1 MNFPFHELANPAL
14 PAWLPLSVLAWL
26 VHVGVYHGA
35 ALAFAWCDAAGALR
49 RFKVRDVDRIGLA
62 AMAPRVL
69 FNQVF
74 LLLPCMVACE
84 VAGLAF
90 VGESRLGPLW
100 FVVGLLGLA
109 VGHDVFQYVAHR
121 GILHHP
127 CLMKPLGHQ
136 LHHATGASKAM
147 SACYMSAPDFFLE
160 IVCPY
165 LLPLMLIG
173 GGGSDIAFHL
183 VAIGLGSIG
192 GLYEHSGYDF
202 GKALPG
208 RRGRLPTA
216 IGGAISSH
224 AHAEHHR
231 RFVVSFSDG
240 FGSSSLC
247 DAIFGTRWDR
257 RPGAR
262 PAPRSDDP
270 ADSWETSGAGEPL
283 VGAGRPA

>member
-1 MNFPFHELANPAL
+1 MDFPLHVLANPAL

-26 VHVGVYHGA
+26 VHVAVYHGV
-35 ALAFAWCDAAGALR
+35 ALVFAWCDATGVLR
-49 RFKVRDVDRIGLA
+49 RFKARDLDRIGLA
-62 AMAPRVL
+62 AMLPRVL
-69 FNQVF
+69 LNQVF

-84 VAGLAF
+84 AAGLAF
-90 VGESRLGPLW
+90 VGDARLGPLW
-100 FVVGLLGLA
+100 FVAGVVGLA
-109 VGHDVFQYVAHR
+109 VGHDIVQYVAHR

-127 CLMKPLGHQ
+127 RLMKPLGHQ

-165 LLPLMLIG
+165 LLPLILIG

-183 VAIGLGSIG
+183 LAIGLGSIG

-202 GKALPG
+202 GKAFPG
-208 RRGRLPTA
+208 RRGRLLA
-216 IGGAISSH
+216 ALGGATSSH

-247 DAIFGTRWDR
+247 DGIFGTSWDR
-257 RPGAR
+257 KPGAR

-270 ADSWETSGAGEPL
+270 PADGEAAGALQPLAGAGQ
-283 VGAGRPA
+283 RT